1 MPTNRLRIA
10 LGQYNFVVGDIDRNR
25 DRIIDSISKARDAG
39 ASVVA
44 FPELALTGYPPEDL
58 LFKPRFIDS
67 NLRALDAVVSAAEDI
82 TAVVGFVDRRADIY
96 NAAAIISDGSL
107 AGVYHKQ
114 FLPNYGVFDEE
125 RYFQSGTENPVFRLG
140 DITLGVNICEDI
152 WYPGGPSRVQALQG
166 DADVII
172 NISSSPFHV
181 GKGLRRD
188 QMVAT
193 RAADHG
199 VVLAFCNLV
208 GGQDELVFD
217 GGSLVADQE
226 GSIVAQASR
235 FEEQLLV
242 VDVDIES
249 VFRHRLHDPRRRKEK
264 KTAGGTVPPI
274 RLEATLPGTPSEG
287 STDNIESP
295 LPPRHREEDRLPDI
309 YQALVVG
316 TRDYVRKNGFG
327 KVLVGLSGGV
337 DSALVA
343 AIAYDALG
351 ADSLGLV
358 TMPSKFSSDGTRSD
372 AEKMAEILGIDIVT
386 LAIQGIFDNYLSELS
401 DEFEGKP
408 FDTAEENIQPRIRG
422 TLLMALSN
430 KFGWLVLTTGNKSE
444 MSMGYAT
451 LYGDMAGGY
460 AVIKDIYKTLVYE
473 LCAYRNSLEDG
484 PVIPESIIERPPTA
498 ELRENQLDTDSLPPY
513 DILDPIL
520 EAYVEEDRSLKEIV
534 ELGYDEKL
542 VTRVIRSVDL
552 NEYKRRQSPP
562 GVKITPRAFG
572 RDRRLP
578 ITNRCREYWPTR
590 YGRNLCSHGSPGLSS
605 SCLPWPPAVR

>member
-1 MPTNRLRIA
+1 MHTNQIRIA
-10 LGQYNFVVGDIDRNR
+10 LAQYNFAVGDIDANR
-25 DRIIDSISKARDAG
+25 DRVIDAMERARASG
-39 ASVVA
+39 AAIVA

-58 LFKPRFIDS
+58 LFKPQFIDA
-67 NLRALDAVVSAAEDI
+67 NLRALDTIVGASGGI
-82 TAVVGFVDRRADIY
+82 TAVVGFVDRQADIY
-96 NAAAIISDGSL
+96 NAAAIVSDGELS
-107 AGVYHKQ
+107 GVYHKQ

-125 RYFQSGTENPVFRLG
+125 RYFQSGTESPVFRLQ
-140 DITLGVNICEDI
+140 DVTLGVNICEDI
-152 WYPGGPSRVQALQG
+152 WYPGGPARQQALGG
-166 DADVII
+166 DADVIV
-172 NISSSPFHV
+172 NISSSPFHD

-188 QMVAT
+188 QMIAT

-217 GGSLVADQE
+217 GGSLVVDQT
-226 GSIVAQASR
+226 GAILAQAKR
-235 FEEQLLV
+235 FSEQMLI

-249 VFRHRLHDPRRRKEK
+249 VFRHRLHDPRRRREK
-264 KTAGGTVPPI
+264 KTAHTAVSPIQLAAPRPKVDNRPPPDNVPSPQPPVY
-274 RLEATLPGTPSEG
+274 R
-287 STDNIESP
+287 ES
-295 LPPRHREEDRLPDI
+295 DRLPDV

-316 TRDYVRKNGFG
+316 TRDYVRKNGFN

-351 ADSLGLV
+351 ADSVGLV
-358 TMPSKFSSDGTRSD
+358 TMPSRFSSDGTKSD
-372 AEKMAEILGIDIVT
+372 AQEMADRLGIDLLT
-386 LAIQGIFDNYLSELS
+386 LPIQTIFETYLAELA
-401 DEFEGKP
+401 DEFKGKP

-422 TLLMALSN
+422 NLLMALCN

-473 LCAYRNSLEDG
+473 LCTYRNSLEDG

-498 ELRENQLDTDSLPPY
+498 ELREDQLDTDSLPPY
-513 DILDPIL
+513 DVLDPIL
-520 EAYVEEDRSLKEIV
+520 QAYVEEDKRLQEIV
-534 ELGYDEKL
+534 AQGYDEKL

-578 ITNRCREYWPTR
+578 ITNRCREY
-590 YGRNLCSHGSPGLSS
+590 
-605 SCLPWPPAVR
+605 

>member
-1 MPTNRLRIA
+1 MRIA
-10 LGQYNFVVGDIDRNR
+10 LGQYNFAVGDIDGNR
-25 DRIIDSISKARDAG
+25 DRIIDAIGRARSAG
-39 ASVVA
+39 VSVIA
-44 FPELALTGYPPEDL
+44 FPEMALTGYPPEDL
-58 LFKPRFIDS
+58 LFKPRFIDA
-67 NLRALDAVVSAAEDI
+67 NLRGLDTIIGSTDGI
-82 TAVVGFVDRRADIY
+82 TAVVGFVDRQSDIY
-96 NAAAIISDGSL
+96 NAAAIISDGQL
-107 AGVYHKQ
+107 AGIYHKQ

-125 RYFQSGTENPVFRLG
+125 RYFQSGTESPVYKLQ
-140 DITLGVNICEDI
+140 DVTLGVNICEDI
-152 WYPGGPSRVQALQG
+152 WYPGGPAREQALRG

-172 NISSSPFHV
+172 NISSSPFHD

-188 QMVAT
+188 QMIAT

-199 VVLAFCNLV
+199 VALAFCNLV

-217 GGSLVADQE
+217 GGSLVVDQA
-226 GSIVAQASR
+226 GSVIAQAAR
-235 FEEQLLV
+235 FEEQLLIA
-242 VDVDIES
+242 DVDIES

-264 KTAGGTVPPI
+264 KSAGAAVAPI
-274 RLEATLPGTPSEG
+274 HLQTTRARPGDTSSP
-287 STDNIESP
+287 TDNLTHP
-295 LPPRHREEDRLPDI
+295 APPAFGEGDRLRDV

-358 TMPSKFSSDGTRSD
+358 TMPSRFSSDGTKSD
-372 AEKMAEILGIDIVT
+372 AQEMADNLKIDLLT
-386 LAIQGIFDNYLSELS
+386 LPIQRIFETYLEELS

-422 TLLMALSN
+422 NLLMALCN

-473 LCAYRNSLEDG
+473 LCEYRNGLSDN
-484 PVIPESIIERPPTA
+484 PVIPVSIIERPPTA
-498 ELRENQLDTDSLPPY
+498 ELRDDQLDTDSLPPY
-513 DILDPIL
+513 EILDPIL
-520 EAYVEEDRSLKEIV
+520 QAYVEEDKSLLEIV
-534 ELGYDEKL
+534 EQGFDEKL

-578 ITNRCREYWPTR
+578 ITNRCREY
-590 YGRNLCSHGSPGLSS
+590 
-605 SCLPWPPAVR
+605 

>member
-1 MPTNRLRIA
+1 VHQNHLRIA
-10 LGQYNFVVGDIDRNR
+10 LGQLNFAVGDVDGNR
-25 DRIIDSISKARDAG
+25 DRAIEAIGQARDAG
-39 ASVVA
+39 ASVVV

-58 LFKPRFIDS
+58 LFKPRFIDA
-67 NLRALDAVVSAAEDI
+67 NLRALDTLVAATSGI
-82 TAVVGFVDRRADIY
+82 TAVVGFVDRQADIY
-96 NAAAIISDGSL
+96 NAAAIASDGQI

-125 RYFQSGTENPVFRLG
+125 RYFQSGREDSIFRLNG
-140 DITLGVNICEDI
+140 INLGVNICEDI
-152 WYPGGPSRVQALQG
+152 WYPGGPAREQALRG
-166 DADVII
+166 DADVIV
-172 NISSSPFHV
+172 NISSSPFHD

-199 VVLAFCNLV
+199 VALAFCNLV

-217 GGSLVADQE
+217 GGSMVVDQT
-226 GSIVAQASR
+226 GSIIVQAPR
-235 FEEQLLV
+235 FEEQLLIADI
-242 VDVDIES
+242 DVES

-264 KTAGGTVPPI
+264 SISGDPIAPI
-274 RLEATLPGTPSEG
+274 RLSTPR
-287 STDNIESP
+287 SP
-295 LPPRHREEDRLPDI
+295 APYHVTPHNVKRPVPPTYREEERLSDI
-309 YQALVVG
+309 YAALVVG

-351 ADSLGLV
+351 PEGLGLV
-358 TMPSKFSSDGTRSD
+358 TMPSRFSSDGTKSD
-372 AEKMAEILGIDIVT
+372 AQEMADNLGIDLLT
-386 LAIQGIFDNYLSELS
+386 LPIQAIFDTYLAELS

-422 TLLMALSN
+422 NLLMALCN

-473 LCAYRNSLEDG
+473 LCDYRNSWSDG
-484 PVIPESIIERPPTA
+484 PVIPKTIITRPPTA
-498 ELRENQLDTDSLPPY
+498 ELREDQLDTDSLPPY
-513 DILDPIL
+513 DVLDPIL
-520 EAYVEEDRSLKEIV
+520 QAYVEEDKSLREIV
-534 ELGYDEKL
+534 SLGYDEKL

-578 ITNRCREYWPTR
+578 ITNRCREY
-590 YGRNLCSHGSPGLSS
+590 
-605 SCLPWPPAVR
+605 

>member
-1 MPTNRLRIA
+1 MHQTPLRIA
-10 LGQYNFVVGDIDRNR
+10 LAQFNFTVGDIDGNR
-25 DRIIDSISKARDAG
+25 DRVIDALGRAKAAG
-39 ASVVA
+39 VSVIA

-58 LFKPRFIDS
+58 LFKPRFIDA
-67 NLRALDAVVSAAEDI
+67 NLRALDAIVSASAGI

-96 NAAAIISDGSL
+96 NAAAVVSDGEL

-125 RYFQSGTENPVFRLG
+125 RYFHPGDADPVYRLG
-140 DITLGVNICEDI
+140 DVNIGVNICEDI
-152 WYPGGPSRVQALQG
+152 WYPGGPAREQALRG
-166 DADVII
+166 DADLIV
-172 NISSSPFHV
+172 NISSSPFHD

-199 VVLAFCNLV
+199 VILAFCNLV

-217 GGSLVADQE
+217 GGSLVVDQD
-226 GSIVAQASR
+226 GSIVARAGR

-242 VDVDIES
+242 ADVDLES

-264 KTAGGTVPPI
+264 RSAGEPVTPIVLSGSPTAAVADAP
-274 RLEATLPGTPSEG
+274 
-287 STDNIESP
+287 TDNIADPKPPTYRES
-295 LPPRHREEDRLPDI
+295 DRLPDI
-309 YQALVVG
+309 YRALVVG
-316 TRDYVRKNGFG
+316 TRDYVRKNGFD
-327 KVLVGLSGGV
+327 KILVGLSGGV

-351 ADSLGLV
+351 AESVGLV
-358 TMPSKFSSDGTRSD
+358 TMPSRFSSDGTKSD
-372 AEKMAEILGIDIVT
+372 AQRMADNLGIDLVT
-386 LAIQGIFDNYLSELS
+386 LPIQGIFDTYLTELS
-401 DEFEGKP
+401 DQFAGRP
-408 FDTAEENIQPRIRG
+408 ADTAEENIQPRIRG
-422 TLLMALSN
+422 NLLMALCN
-430 KFGWLVLTTGNKSE
+430 KFNWLVLTTGNKSE

-473 LCAYRNSLEDG
+473 LCHYRNGWDDG
-484 PVIPESIIERPPTA
+484 PVIPESIITRPPTA
-498 ELRENQLDTDSLPPY
+498 ELREDQLDTDSLPPY
-513 DILDPIL
+513 DVLDPIL
-520 EAYVEEDRSLKEIV
+520 EAYVEEDKSLREIV
-534 ELGYDEKL
+534 ALGYDEKL

-552 NEYKRRQSPP
+552 NEYKRRQAPP

-578 ITNRCREYWPTR
+578 ITNRCREY
-590 YGRNLCSHGSPGLSS
+590 
-605 SCLPWPPAVR
+605 